1 MTEVDSLQTQINSV
15 ISLYSNGHIQE
26 ALDSVETLIKGYPE
40 EPLLYNI
47 SGVCYKAVGQLDTA
61 VKSFEKAIALKP
73 DYTEVNYNLGL
84 TLQELG
90 QLEDAVKCYEKA
102 IATKPDYAEAHNNL
116 GATLKDLGQPDTAVK
131 SFEKAIALKPDYAEA
146 HINLGNALQEFDQ
159 LEDAIKCYEKAVAIK
174 PDYAEAHF
182 NLGNSLRMLDQ
193 LEDAIKCYEKA
204 VALKPDYAEAHNNL
218 GATLNDLGQPDVA
231 VKSFEKA
238 IATKP
243 DYAEAHY
250 NLGNSLRILGQLQ
263 VAINCY
269 KKAIAIKSGYSEANN
284 NLGIA
289 LMEFGQQDAAVK
301 CYEKAVAIKPGY
313 AEAHRNLSA
322 LKKYTKDDPQI
333 TQMQSLISTS
343 DLSQLDRMNLCFA
356 LAKVYEDLGKQDE
369 LFKFLHE
376 GNRLRK
382 EDLSYSLDK
391 DQKLFTSCRNLF
403 GSLPSAIENSLSYET
418 SAIQPIFIVGMPRS
432 GTSLVE
438 QIIASHHAVHGA
450 GELSTLSE
458 LSYPIINDYSNYY
471 DTNSLLKKAFFSIRQ
486 QYLDSLSSFN
496 VSENIIT
503 DKMPLNFR
511 YIGFILSAFPEAK
524 IIHLK
529 RDAMATCWSIYKHYF
544 QSRGNGFSYNL
555 EDLAGFYDMYIDLM
569 AFWHQLYSDKIYDLC
584 YEDLT
589 TNQEEETRKLLAY
602 CELDWDENCLNFHT
616 TKRAVKTASALQVR
630 QKMYQGSSKVWKQ
643 HEAYLEPLTKALSSY
658 GINIS

>member
-1 MTEVDSLQTQINSV
+1 LSGKVNKKNQRLPQTHIKSV
-15 ISLYSNGHIQE
+15 FALYSNGQIQE
-26 ALDSVETLIKGYPE
+26 ALDSIKTFTKDYPD

-47 SGVCYKAVGQLDTA
+47 SGACYKAIGQLDAA
-61 VKSFEKAIALKP
+61 VKSFKKALAIKP
-73 DYTEVNYNLGL
+73 DYSEVNYNLGV
-84 TLQELG
+84 TLKELG
-90 QLEDAVKCYEKA
+90 QLDEAVKCYEKA
-102 IATKPDYAEAHNNL
+102 IASQPDYADPYNNLGSIFLRLDQLDAAVECYEKAIAIQPDYAEAHNNL
-116 GATLKDLGQPDTAVK
+116 GLTLKKLDQVDAAVK
-131 SFEKAIALKPDYAEA
+131 CYEKAIAIKPDYADPYN
-146 HINLGNALQEFDQ
+146 NLGSIFMELGQMD
-159 LEDAIKCYEKAVAIK
+159 DAINSYEKAVAIK
-174 PDYAEAHF
+174 PE
-182 NLGNSLRMLDQ
+182 
-193 LEDAIKCYEKA
+193 
-204 VALKPDYAEAHNNL
+204 YAEAHNNL
-218 GATLNDLGQPDVA
+218 GNAFNKLERLDDS
-231 VKSFEKA
+231 VKCYKKA
-238 IATKP
+238 LIFKP
-243 DYAEAHY
+243 DYTDAHY
-250 NLGNSLRILGQLQ
+250 NLGIAFKGLGQ
-263 VAINCY
+263 I
-269 KKAIAIKSGYSEANN
+269 
-284 NLGIA
+284 
-289 LMEFGQQDAAVK
+289 DDAVK
-301 CYEKAVAIKPGY
+301 CYEKAVAIKPDN

-333 TQMQSLISTS
+333 TQMQSLVSTS
-343 DLSQLDRMNLCFA
+343 DLSQSDRMLLCFA
-356 LAKVYEDLGKQDE
+356 LAKAYEDLGKQDE

-403 GSLPSAIENSLSYET
+403 SSLPSTIENSLSYET

-511 YIGFILSAFPEAK
+511 YIGVILSAFPEAK

-529 RDAMATCWSIYKHYF
+529 RDTMATCWSIYKHYF

-589 TNQEEETRKLLAY
+589 TNQEEETRKLLEY

-616 TKRAVKTASALQVR
+616 NNRVVKTASALQVR

-643 HEAYLEPLTKALSSY
+643 HEAYLQPLIKALSSY
-658 GINIS
+658 

>member
-1 MTEVDSLQTQINSV
+1 MTIKPQYPSQTQINSV

-116 GATLKDLGQPDTAVK
+116 GATLKDLGQLDTAVK
-131 SFEKAIALKPDYAEA
+131 SYKKAVTVKPDYAEA
-146 HINLGNALQEFDQ
+146 HYGFGITLYLLDQ

-174 PDYAEAHF
+174 PDYAEAHY
-182 NLGNSLRMLDQ
+182 NLGGTFYQLNQLDAAVKSYKK
-193 LEDAIKCYEKA
+193 AIA
-204 VALKPDYAEAHNNL
+204 VKPDYAEVHFSL
-218 GATLNDLGQPDVA
+218 GV
-231 VKSFEKA
+231 VF
-238 IATKP
+238 
-243 DYAEAHY
+243 
-250 NLGNSLRILGQLQ
+250 R
-263 VAINCY
+263 
-269 KKAIAIKSGYSEANN
+269 
-284 NLGIA
+284 A
-289 LMEFGQQDAAVK
+289 LSQQDAAVK

-376 GNRLRK
+376 GNLLRK

-403 GSLPSAIENSLSYET
+403 SSLPPAIENSLSYET

>member
-116 GATLKDLGQPDTAVK
+116 GATLKDLGQLDTAVK
-131 SFEKAIALKPDYAEA
+131 SYKKAVTVKPDYAEA
-146 HINLGNALQEFDQ
+146 HYGFGITLYLLDQ

-174 PDYAEAHF
+174 PDYAEAHY
-182 NLGNSLRMLDQ
+182 NLGGTFYQLNQLDAAVKSYKK
-193 LEDAIKCYEKA
+193 AIA
-204 VALKPDYAEAHNNL
+204 VKPDYAEVHFSL
-218 GATLNDLGQPDVA
+218 GVVFRTL
-231 VKSFEKA
+231 S
-238 IATKP
+238 
-243 DYAEAHY
+243 
-250 NLGNSLRILGQLQ
+250 
-263 VAINCY
+263 
-269 KKAIAIKSGYSEANN
+269 
-284 NLGIA
+284 
-289 LMEFGQQDAAVK
+289 QQDAAVK

-589 TNQEEETRKLLAY
+589 TNQEEETRKLLEY

>member
-1 MTEVDSLQTQINSV
+1 MTIKPQYPSQTQINSV

-116 GATLKDLGQPDTAVK
+116 GATLKDLGQLDTAVK
-131 SFEKAIALKPDYAEA
+131 SYKKAVTVKPDYAEA
-146 HINLGNALQEFDQ
+146 HYGFGITLYLLDQ

-174 PDYAEAHF
+174 PDYAEAHY
-182 NLGNSLRMLDQ
+182 NLGGTFYQLNQLDAAVKSYKK
-193 LEDAIKCYEKA
+193 AIA
-204 VALKPDYAEAHNNL
+204 VKPDYAEVHFSL
-218 GATLNDLGQPDVA
+218 GVVFRTL
-231 VKSFEKA
+231 S
-238 IATKP
+238 
-243 DYAEAHY
+243 
-250 NLGNSLRILGQLQ
+250 
-263 VAINCY
+263 
-269 KKAIAIKSGYSEANN
+269 
-284 NLGIA
+284 
-289 LMEFGQQDAAVK
+289 QQDAAVK

-403 GSLPSAIENSLSYET
+403 SSLPPAIENSLSYET

>member
-1 MTEVDSLQTQINSV
+1 MDLSGKVNKKNQRLPQTHIKSV
-15 ISLYSNGHIQE
+15 FALYSNGQIQE
-26 ALDSVETLIKGYPE
+26 ALDSIKTFAKDYPD

-47 SGVCYKAVGQLDTA
+47 SGACYKAIGQLDAA
-61 VKSFEKAIALKP
+61 VESYKKALAIKP
-73 DYTEVNYNLGL
+73 DYAEVNYNLGV
-84 TLQELG
+84 TLKELG
-90 QLEDAVKCYEKA
+90 QLDAAVKCYEKA
-102 IATKPDYAEAHNNL
+102 IASQPDYADPYNNLGSIFLRLDQLDAAVECYEKAIAIQPDYAEAHNNL
-116 GATLKDLGQPDTAVK
+116 GLTLKKLDQVDAAVK
-131 SFEKAIALKPDYAEA
+131 CYEKAIASQPDYADPYN
-146 HINLGNALQEFDQ
+146 NLGSIFMELGQMD
-159 LEDAIKCYEKAVAIK
+159 DAINSYEKAVAIK
-174 PDYAEAHF
+174 PE
-182 NLGNSLRMLDQ
+182 
-193 LEDAIKCYEKA
+193 
-204 VALKPDYAEAHNNL
+204 YAEAHNNL
-218 GATLNDLGQPDVA
+218 GNAFNKLERLDDS
-231 VKSFEKA
+231 VKCYKKA
-238 IATKP
+238 LIFKP
-243 DYAEAHY
+243 DYTDAHY
-250 NLGNSLRILGQLQ
+250 NLGIAFKGLGQ
-263 VAINCY
+263 I
-269 KKAIAIKSGYSEANN
+269 
-284 NLGIA
+284 
-289 LMEFGQQDAAVK
+289 DDAVK
-301 CYEKAVAIKPGY
+301 CYEKAVAIKPDN

-333 TQMQSLISTS
+333 TQMQSLVSTS
-343 DLSQLDRMNLCFA
+343 DLSQSDRMLLCFA
-356 LAKVYEDLGKQDE
+356 LAKAYEDLGKQDE

-403 GSLPSAIENSLSYET
+403 SSLPSTIENSLSYET

-450 GELSTLSE
+450 GELDTLSNLILPIVKNHPTHNNRV
-458 LSYPIINDYSNYY
+458 LSEK
-471 DTNSLLKKAFFSIRQ
+471 TFFSIRQ

-529 RDAMATCWSIYKHYF
+529 RDTMATCWSIYKHYF
-544 QSRGNGFSYNL
+544 QSKGNGFAYNQ
-555 EDLAGFYDMYIDLM
+555 ENLAGFYDLYIDLM

-589 TNQEEETRKLLAY
+589 TNQEEETRKLLEY

-616 TKRAVKTASALQVR
+616 NNRVVKTASALQVR

-643 HEAYLEPLTKALSSY
+643 HEAYLQPLIKALSSY
-658 GINIS
+658 

>member
-116 GATLKDLGQPDTAVK
+116 GATLKDLGQLDTAVK
-131 SFEKAIALKPDYAEA
+131 SYKKAVTVKPDYAEA
-146 HINLGNALQEFDQ
+146 HYGFGITLYLLDQ

-174 PDYAEAHF
+174 PDYAEAHY
-182 NLGNSLRMLDQ
+182 NLGGTFYQLNQLDAAVKSYKK
-193 LEDAIKCYEKA
+193 AIA
-204 VALKPDYAEAHNNL
+204 VKPDYAEVHFSL
-218 GATLNDLGQPDVA
+218 GVVFRTL
-231 VKSFEKA
+231 S
-238 IATKP
+238 
-243 DYAEAHY
+243 
-250 NLGNSLRILGQLQ
+250 
-263 VAINCY
+263 
-269 KKAIAIKSGYSEANN
+269 
-284 NLGIA
+284 
-289 LMEFGQQDAAVK
+289 QQDAAVK

-356 LAKVYEDLGKQDE
+356 LAKVYEDLGRQDE

-403 GSLPSAIENSLSYET
+403 SSLPPAIENSLSYET